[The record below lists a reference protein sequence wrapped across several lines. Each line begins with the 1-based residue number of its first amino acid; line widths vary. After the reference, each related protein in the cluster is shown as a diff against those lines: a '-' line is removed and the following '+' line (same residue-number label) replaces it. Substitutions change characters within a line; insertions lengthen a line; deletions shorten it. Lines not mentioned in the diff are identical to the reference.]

1 MLSANALWQFGPW
14 VVLSWASVWAGRNH
28 GTGEERK
35 TTAEKG
41 TKSSRADQQEEPKG
55 PNK

>member
-28 GTGEERK
+28 STGEERK

-41 TKSSRADQQEEPKG
+41 TKRSRADQQEKPKG